1 MKAQG
6 SSTLVPFWALFAFL
20 RKRRI
25 FQENSFPSPFSVS
38 RFISLCKISAKTN
51 EQTLRKTGK
60 IWMNVYKRTY
70 FYLRQQLLGWE
81 YYHWA
86 GVAFIRGNEHMML
99 RRAYA
104 FYEYYVISR
113 GEAMFEKG
121 VKILEDTK
129 ILKCLN
135 TNCRFWL
142 IKTVLFTRTF
152 ALTLNF
158 QIKVVSTF
166 FYCWPSFS

>member
-1 MKAQG
+1 
-6 SSTLVPFWALFAFL
+6 
-20 RKRRI
+20 
-25 FQENSFPSPFSVS
+25 
-38 RFISLCKISAKTN
+38 
-51 EQTLRKTGK
+51 
-60 IWMNVYKRTY
+60 
-70 FYLRQQLLGWE
+70 
-81 YYHWA
+81 
-86 GVAFIRGNEHMML
+86 ML

-121 VKILEDTK
+121 VKILEETM

-142 IKTVLFTRTF
+142 IKTVLFTGTF

-166 FYCWPSFS
+166 FIVDHPFPNLITRIHFPFTCQDILICVLRHCSLNFQKRLAFPVKFLHELCQRFLRISFERINTAF